1 MATNATFQTMGLR
14 AEKAIAAHLLLE
26 NAHESNLV
34 PDIAKVDYLAGN
46 LGRTH
51 LQTLEGLETFVDDV
65 YVFGYLRSED
75 CVLVGGRLS
84 CTTGVGGA
92 AKNKVHQI
100 ATAINES
107 VGKKPDGTTRGHIQ
121 TSIVHTIATRE
132 RTQGSAIRETVA
144 RIEGDTNKKALERW
158 QELYPDTKP
167 VGLFVAK
174 VDVSEIPMDELQAS
188 LPAFERHLLSQGFG
202 LYCIDYT
209 RDFSGTLD
217 REKLVE
223 HLCKNEGF
231 REQGDLPSAMRE
243 DKPTILANTDSVG
256 NHVCTWVETSQRG
269 YTARTKLYNKI
280 VSNFEAGEIREPIG
294 GHLADYVDCPN
305 KHLRRTFLHPDVQ
318 ARGCTRIEVSLYAC
332 RGRDLSTE
340 TAAEVVG
347 EALALVSPQEN
358 EGLFVVQPP
367 AKQWENLAANLDRC
381 LVLANRPQGEIIAA
395 WYGHT
400 ITGRVSGVR
409 IRPTKANAESEK
421 CWERAVEWAAAE
433 FGFRACPIFRV
444 DILAVDKEGVELAPL
459 RCYTKEA
466 DAKTVLAVSKH
477 PTQLHPNAPDPAK
490 LLPPSATVEW
500 VWRQKKCQAV
510 GKDIS
515 TFRLQEVP
523 EIAKE
528 RVISTLSTRNR
539 EKRLQEIRDAANTAS
554 WKRKAQ
560 AWLEAEQRRH
570 EEQKQHRAKE
580 LERLAHIAEAFR
592 RYSERSKETENSV
605 EKALGTNKTEK
616 VADMAGRRC
625 KVLGFRRLVGHKDSD
640 GSKRSRVVLQAAEQE
655 PKTVWATK
663 GLEKVLD
670 SCADLFET
678 SQDKFKRTTYW
689 LPPLG
694 PTKKA
699 GLEIEIDPARVFH
712 SRESG
717 CEISWNPIRVVAAPE
732 AKRLPILQLLAKRAH
747 EHQTVETEQQ
757 EAENNAKLQET
768 TAPKPKNTTKA
779 IDLEPGEYVCRRFAS
794 TTWRE
799 APRIVLFLAP
809 KGENGEPTTDV
820 ETPTYGHFLQK
831 AVETLGGVE
840 TLQKTNS
847 PLLCSLG
854 EVRTTPNKKKARLV
868 SIAAT

>member
-1 MATNATFQTMGLR
+1 MAVNTTFQTMGLR
-14 AEKAIAAHLLLE
+14 SEKAVAAHLLLE
-26 NAHESNLV
+26 NAHESNLL

-65 YVFGYLRSED
+65 YVFGYLQRED

-84 CTTGVGGA
+84 CTTGEGGA
-92 AKNKVHQI
+92 AKNTVHQI
-100 ATAINES
+100 ATAVYQS

-132 RTQGSAIRETVA
+132 RTQGRAIRETVA
-144 RIEGDTNKKALERW
+144 RIESDTNKKALARW
-158 QELYPDTKP
+158 QELHPETTP
-167 VGLFVAK
+167 AGLFVAK

-188 LPAFERHLLSQGFG
+188 LPAFERHLLAQGFG

-209 RDFSGTLD
+209 RDFAGTLD
-217 REKLVE
+217 RKALVE

-243 DKPTILANTDSVG
+243 DKPTILANTESVG
-256 NHVCTWVETSQRG
+256 IHVCTWVETSKRG
-269 YTARTKLYNKI
+269 YTVRTKLYNKV
-280 VSNFEAGEIREPIG
+280 VSNFEACEIREPIG

-318 ARGCTRIEVSLYAC
+318 ARGCTHIEVSLYAC

-347 EALALVSPQEN
+347 EALDRVSPQEN

-367 AKQWENLAANLDRC
+367 TKQWENLAANLDRC
-381 LVLANRPQGEIIAA
+381 LVLADRPQGTIFAGWFA
-395 WYGHT
+395 HT

-409 IRPTKANAESEK
+409 IRPTKANVEAEK
-421 CWERAVEWAAAE
+421 TWERAVEWAAAE
-433 FGFRACPIFRV
+433 FGFRAFPIFRV
-444 DILAVDKEGVELAPL
+444 DILAVDKEGVELGPL

-466 DAKTVLAVSKH
+466 DAKTVLAASKH
-477 PTQLHPNAPDPAK
+477 PTQLHPNAPDPAT
-490 LLPPSATVEW
+490 LLPPSATVSW

-515 TFRLQEVP
+515 AFRLQEVP

-528 RVISTLSTRNR
+528 RSISSLSTWNR
-539 EKRLQEIRDAANTAS
+539 EKRLQEIRDAENAEV
-554 WKRKAQ
+554 WKRKAK
-560 AWLEAEQRRH
+560 AWLETEQRRH
-570 EEQKQHRAKE
+570 EDQKQHRAKE

-592 RYSERSKETENSV
+592 RYSERSATIQYKV
-605 EKALGTNKTEK
+605 EEALGTNKTEK
-616 VADMAGRRC
+616 VAEMVGQRWT
-625 KVLGFRRLVGHKDSD
+625 VWGFRRLLGHEDSN
-640 GSKRSRVVLQAAEQE
+640 GSKKSRVVLKAAGQE

-670 SCADLFET
+670 SCADLFES
-678 SQDKFKRTTYW
+678 SQDKFKRKTYW

-712 SRESG
+712 SKENDS
-717 CEISWNPIRVVAAPE
+717 EISWNPIRVVAAPE
-732 AKRLPILQLLAKRAH
+732 AKRIPILQLLAKRAR
-747 EHQTVETEQQ
+747 EFETKEFEQQ
-757 EAENNAKLQET
+757 EAEKNTKLQET

-779 IDLEPGEYVCRRFAS
+779 IDLEPGEYVCQRFAS

-799 APRIVLFLAP
+799 APRIVLFLVP
-809 KGENGEPTTDV
+809 KGENGEATTDV
-820 ETPTYGHFLQK
+820 ETPTHGHFLQK

-840 TLQKTNS
+840 KLRKTNS
-847 PLLCSLG
+847 LLLCSLG

-868 SIAAT
+868 SITAA